1 MVFSD
6 SDRAVIEACFRE
18 KGWRGARIVKE
29 FPVKKWSRQSVNRLV
44 KKIKDTG
51 STSRQSGRSRPRT
64 ACTDENKDNVEDMIQ
79 SQEDLP
85 GTHHPQRKIAR
96 ELGVSQSSV
105 SRLAH
110 KLKLKAYKQIRFSTR
125 DEKVRNKRKT
135 RCRLLLNR
143 FTAEKVKNII
153 FTDEKDFTLEVA
165 RNWQNDWVY
174 GKWKRD
180 IAPNRLYHEASRFT
194 KKVMVSAGVSWKGK
208 TRIHFIDTERTKVNS
223 ESYKNV
229 LEIGLLPDCRWLYL
243 NGDWVFIRKDKWPL
257 QSPDCNPM
265 DYAVWDSLSQKVYA
279 GKQDKFTENELKKQ
293 IQKCWKDITL
303 GEIQKT
309 ISVWKKRMRTVV
321 AENGGPIDHRLK
333 NCNGLM
339 ISHNLSVNFWRPAIQ
354 EVLDVS
360 L

>member
-29 FPVKKWSRQSVNRLV
+29 FPGKKWSRQSVNRLV
-44 KKIKDTG
+44 KKIEDTG
-51 STSRQSGRSRPRT
+51 STSRQSGSDRPRT

-110 KLKLKAYKQIRFSTR
+110 KLKAYKRIRVSRR
-125 DEKVRNKRKT
+125 DEKVRSKRKT

-165 RNWQNDWVY
+165 RNRQNDRVY
-174 GKWKRD
+174 GKRKRD
-180 IAPNRLYHEASRFT
+180 IAPNRLYHETSRFT
-194 KKVMVSAGVSWKGK
+194 KKVMVSAGVSCKGK
-208 TRIHFIDTERTKVNS
+208 TRIYFIDTERTKVNS
-223 ESYKNV
+223 ESYKNL
-229 LEIGLLPDCRWLYL
+229 LEPVKPQWRLGISTGWSSSSLEQD
-243 NGDWVFIRKDKWPL
+243 
-257 QSPDCNPM
+257 QS
-265 DYAVWDSLSQKVYA
+265 
-279 GKQDKFTENELKKQ
+279 G
-293 IQKCWKDITL
+293 
-303 GEIQKT
+303 
-309 ISVWKKRMRTVV
+309 IS
-321 AENGGPIDHRLK
+321 
-333 NCNGLM
+333 
-339 ISHNLSVNFWRPAIQ
+339 
-354 EVLDVS
+354 
-360 L
+360 